1 MRREQLKDYSSE
13 ARLFSNRVIVSVLLI
28 LIMLGSL
35 VTRLVYLQV
44 IDHQHYT
51 TLSNDNRVKIIPVGP
66 TRGLI
71 YDRNGIVLAENQ
83 PAYRLEIVPEQV
95 EDMQALLQSL
105 TELVNIREQD
115 LKQFTK
121 SLRQKRTFDNIP
133 LRFYL
138 DDHEVA
144 RVAAIQ
150 HRLPGVEI
158 VASLN
163 RHYPLGNTFAHVLGY
178 VSRKD
183 AQDLKDI
190 DTTNY
195 LGTSHIG
202 KSGIEKFYEDHLHG
216 TVGNQQVETNARGRV
231 IRVLE
236 SNPPSAGKD
245 LHLTI
250 DAPLQAVATQALG
263 EFNGSIVTI
272 DVTNGQIL
280 TLVSNPG
287 FDPNLFVNGIGFKD
301 YDALRESDSQPL
313 YNRALFGR
321 YPPGSTIKPFIG
333 LAGLKYGIVNP
344 HYELFCPGYYII
356 PFGEERKFRD
366 WKKTGHGLM
375 DLDEAIV
382 ESCDVYFYDLALNLS
397 IDKIHPFLSSFG
409 FGKVTGV
416 DMPSENAG
424 LAPSREWKR
433 SRRHQPWFPGETLN
447 TGIGQGFLLSTPIQ
461 LANAT
466 VTLANKGQAKQLRLV
481 LGQGHSRN
489 KIPVDP
495 ILASIPEQQW
505 DYIHKSMIKV
515 VHSLHGTARRIAN
528 KSFKVAGKTG
538 TAQVFGIKQEEEYD
552 VEKIA
557 FKLRDHALFIAFAPA
572 KNPRVAIAVIVE
584 NGGGGG
590 SVAAPIASKVLNS
603 YMAKYIK

>member
-13 ARLFSNRVIVSVLLI
+13 ARLFSNRAIVSLLAI
-28 LIMLGSL
+28 TLMLGSL
-35 VTRLVYLQV
+35 ITRLVYLQV
-44 IDHQHYT
+44 IDHDHYI

-71 YDRNGIVLAENQ
+71 YDRNGIVLAENL

-105 TELVNIREQD
+105 TELVNIREHD

-121 SLRQKRTFDNIP
+121 ALRQKRTFDNIP
-133 LRFYL
+133 LRFHL

-163 RHYPLGNTFAHVLGY
+163 RHYPLGNNFAHVLGY
-178 VSRKD
+178 VGRKD

-216 TVGNQQVETNARGRV
+216 NVGTQQVETNARGRV
-231 IRVLE
+231 IRILE
-236 SNPPSAGKD
+236 QNPPSAGED

-250 DAPLQAVATQALG
+250 DAPLQTIATQALG
-263 EFNGSIVTI
+263 EFNGSVVTI

-301 YDALRESDSQPL
+301 YNELRDSDSQPL

-344 HYELFCPGYYII
+344 HYELYCPGYYII

-366 WKKTGHGLM
+366 WKKTGHGSM
-375 DLDEAIV
+375 DLDEALV

-397 IDKIHPFLSSFG
+397 IDNIHPFLSSFG
-409 FGKVTGV
+409 FGKVSGV

-424 LAPSREWKR
+424 LLPSREWKR
-433 SRRHQPWFPGETLN
+433 ATRRQPWFPGETLN
-447 TGIGQGFLLSTPIQ
+447 TGIGQGFLLTTPLQ

-466 VTLANKGQAKQLRLV
+466 VTLANKGQAQQLRLV
-481 LGQGHSRN
+481 LGKGHSRT

-495 ILASIPEQQW
+495 LLASIPEQQW
-505 DYIHKSMIKV
+505 DYIHNAMTRV
-515 VHSLHGTARRIAN
+515 VHSIRGTARRIAN

-538 TAQVFGIKQEEEYD
+538 TAQVFGIKEEEEYD
-552 VEKIA
+552 AEKIA

-572 KNPRVAIAVIVE
+572 KNPRIAIAVIVE
-584 NGGGGG
+584 NCGGGG
-590 SVAAPIASKVLNS
+590 SVAAPIAAQVLNS
-603 YMAKYIK
+603 YMAKYNK

>member
-1 MRREQLKDYSSE
+1 MRREQLKDHSSE
-13 ARLFSNRVIVSVLLI
+13 ARLFSNRAIVSTLVVM
-28 LIMLGSL
+28 IMLGLL

-44 IDHQHYT
+44 IDHEHYT

-95 EDMQALLQSL
+95 KDMQALLQSL

-121 SLRQKRTFDNIP
+121 ALRQKRTFDNIP

-178 VSRKD
+178 VGRKD
-183 AQDLKDI
+183 VQDLKDI

-202 KSGIEKFYEDHLHG
+202 KSGIEKYYEDHLHG
-216 TVGNQQVETNARGRV
+216 TVGTQQVETNARGRV
-231 IRVLE
+231 IRVLQE
-236 SNPPSAGKD
+236 NPPSAGED

-287 FDPNLFVNGIGFKD
+287 FDPNLFVNGIGYKD
-301 YDALRESDSQPL
+301 YNALRDSDSQPL

-375 DLDEAIV
+375 DLNEALV

-397 IDKIHPFLSSFG
+397 IDKIHPFLNSFG
-409 FGKVTGV
+409 FGKTTGV

-424 LAPSREWKR
+424 LNPSREWKR
-433 SRRHQPWFPGETLN
+433 ARRRQPWFPGETLN

-466 VTLANKGQAKQLRLV
+466 VTLANKGQARQLRLV
-481 LGQGHSRN
+481 LGKSHSRS
-489 KIPVDP
+489 KITVDP
-495 ILASIPEQQW
+495 LLASVPEQQW
-505 DYIHKSMIKV
+505 DYIHKAMTEV
-515 VHSLHGTARRIAN
+515 VHGAHGTARRIAN
-528 KSFKVAGKTG
+528 KSFQVAGKTG

-552 VEKIA
+552 AEKIA

-572 KNPRVAIAVIVE
+572 RNPRVAIAVIVE
-584 NGGGGG
+584 NGGSGG
-590 SVAAPIASKVLNS
+590 SVAAPIASQVLNS
-603 YMAKYIK
+603 YMSKYTQ